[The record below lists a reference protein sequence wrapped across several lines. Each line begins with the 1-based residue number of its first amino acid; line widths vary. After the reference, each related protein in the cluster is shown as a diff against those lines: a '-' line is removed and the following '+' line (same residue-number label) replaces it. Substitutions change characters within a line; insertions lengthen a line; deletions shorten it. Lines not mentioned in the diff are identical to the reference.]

1 MPKTNKVEDR
11 VGRAPRGA
19 WLLMYLSVCP
29 SMCVCVCSNL
39 YLLCCCRLAL
49 ILNRGEN
56 SNNNNAKTRK
66 SLPEKF
72 YRAWQGTNSSWFLVF
87 FIIFIEL
94 YFASKGE
101 KEKGKYA
108 QLLSEKTKQKEKMKP
123 PSPSVYID
131 KVERNLFNL
140 LAD

>member
-1 MPKTNKVEDR
+1 
-11 VGRAPRGA
+11 
-19 WLLMYLSVCP
+19 
-29 SMCVCVCSNL
+29 MCVCVYSNL

-56 SNNNNAKTRK
+56 SNNNNNNAKTRK

-94 YFASKGE
+94 YFARKGE

-108 QLLSEKTKQKEKMKP
+108 QLLSEKTKEKEKMKP
-123 PSPSVYID
+123 PAVYID

>member
-1 MPKTNKVEDR
+1 MATHVSFSLPQYV
-11 VGRAPRGA
+11 
-19 WLLMYLSVCP
+19 
-29 SMCVCVCSNL
+29 CVCVCSNL

-94 YFASKGE
+94 YFARKGE
-101 KEKGKYA
+101 KGGKYA
-108 QLLSEKTKQKEKMKP
+108 QLLSEKRQKEKMKMKP
-123 PSPSVYID
+123 PSVYID